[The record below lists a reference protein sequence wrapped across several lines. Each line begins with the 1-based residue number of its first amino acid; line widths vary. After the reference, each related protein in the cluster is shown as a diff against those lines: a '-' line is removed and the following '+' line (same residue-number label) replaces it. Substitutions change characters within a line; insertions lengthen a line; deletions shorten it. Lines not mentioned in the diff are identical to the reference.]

1 MKSGHFRTGATVNKR
16 RTNPAGFSKHARRR
30 LVNRRTTSRYKIFI
44 KHFPPSAGTFETC
57 QLIRLGVFVGLRYT
71 SAATRLV
78 QFGETPDGNLGEE
91 REPFRNVR
99 IASHDRGG

>member
-1 MKSGHFRTGATVNKR
+1 MRGLSYELPDLAADPRSFMEYV
-16 RTNPAGFSKHARRR
+16 
-30 LVNRRTTSRYKIFI
+30 
-44 KHFPPSAGTFETC
+44 PPSAGTFEMC

-78 QFGETPDGNLGEE
+78 LGEE

>member
-1 MKSGHFRTGATVNKR
+1 MRGGLLLIVELAADTGSFMKYV
-16 RTNPAGFSKHARRR
+16 
-30 LVNRRTTSRYKIFI
+30 
-44 KHFPPSAGTFETC
+44 PPSAGTFETC

-78 QFGETPDGNLGEE
+78 QFGETPGGNLGEE